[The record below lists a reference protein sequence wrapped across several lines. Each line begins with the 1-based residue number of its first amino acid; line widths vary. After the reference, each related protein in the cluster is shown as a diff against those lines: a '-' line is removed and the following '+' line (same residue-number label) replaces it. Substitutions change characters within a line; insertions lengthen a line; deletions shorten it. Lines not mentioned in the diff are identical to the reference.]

1 MYIVAAP
8 SKSGT
13 TSFFKLLTDNN
24 KLPALQTHDLW
35 HFNVHDRPDG
45 EFTLYMQ
52 KNHPGCMSP
61 PKGYDY
67 DVQNMGVVSYHVV
80 LKNDMKDDFFRHV
93 KRRAKVLRTGRD
105 PYSRAVSAFLHWC
118 QYRQVLNELGVE
130 EMPPG
135 DPLAFL
141 LGADTGNMSFD
152 LMLKMVDRIKKKK
165 ALLDIQDLAELFEY
179 HFFVP
184 GRLLAEYRFLDH
196 MLENHLH
203 KPRSYKHVD
212 IGSYSPKEV
221 LRFLGIPVS
230 TAVPRERDRRSCTQ
244 YVFGMPVD
252 EVFDYLLE
260 LVKYMD
266 LPEDDTRYIGERWPT
281 TSSS

>member
-24 KLPALQTHDLW
+24 RLPALQTHDLW

-52 KNHPGCMSP
+52 KNHPGCMTP

-67 DVQNMGVVSYHVV
+67 EVHNSGVVSYHVV
-80 LKNDMKDDFFRHV
+80 LKNDMKDDFFKYV
-93 KRRAKVLRTGRD
+93 KRRAKVLRTSRD

-130 EMPPG
+130 EVPAG
-135 DPLAFL
+135 KPLDFL
-141 LGADTGNMSFD
+141 VGADAGNMSFD
-152 LMLKMVDRIKKKK
+152 LMLKMVERIKKNRR
-165 ALLDIQDLAELFEY
+165 LLDMQDLAELFEY

-184 GRLLAEYRFLDH
+184 GRLLSEYKFLDH
-196 MLENHLH
+196 MLEAHLP
-203 KPRSYKHVD
+203 KPKSYKHVD
-212 IGSYSPKEV
+212 IASYNPKEV
-221 LRFLGIPVS
+221 LRFLGVPVS
-230 TAVPRERDRRSCTQ
+230 AAVPRERDRRSCAQ
-244 YVFGMPVD
+244 YVFGVQVD

-260 LVKYMD
+260 LVKYID
-266 LPEDDTRYIGERWPT
+266 FREEEVAYLRERWPT
-281 TSSS
+281 SSS